1 MENDPFQREYRETIE
16 ADAVCNQCGT
26 VNPEG
31 TLLCKKCGNNLRDQ
45 RQMRLAADQAL
56 SGGESAPA
64 VSAKSHLRGALT
76 VLGLLVVLWM
86 ALNMGRISGM
96 WTSVPAENAS
106 GLRVYPYVFWQGS
119 DAALYEALEARLNAA
134 YPTESAAE
142 GARLNFSGVA
152 RLDGVFAL
160 FERPGTGLRFAGG
173 AVVQSNNGTYHFV
186 ARLLDG
192 TTIRGQAR
200 DAAPGAPSGDA
211 AQPQPVQGGAL
222 PVSADWTQVGIRHKD
237 QYYAGTGFAIPA
249 EDGGVSIRAA
259 ADFIERNFQG
269 LAYPMAAY

>member
-1 MENDPFQREYRETIE
+1 MEQDPFQKEYRETIE

-31 TLLCKKCGNNLRDQ
+31 TLICKKCGNNLRDQ
-45 RQMRLAADQAL
+45 RQMRMAADHAL
-56 SGGESAPA
+56 SGGEA
-64 VSAKSHLRGALT
+64 VSVAVTQSHLRGALT
-76 VLGLLVVLWM
+76 LLGLLLVLWM
-86 ALNMGRISGM
+86 ALNMGRISSM
-96 WTSVPAENAS
+96 WTSVPTENTS
-106 GLRVYPYVFWQGS
+106 GVRAHPYTFWQGA
-119 DAALYEALEARLNAA
+119 DTAKYEALEARLDAA
-134 YPTESAAE
+134 YPTENSAE

-152 RLDGVFAL
+152 RMDGVFAL
-160 FERPGTGLRFAGG
+160 FERPGTGLRFVGG
-173 AVVQSNNGTYHFV
+173 AVVQMGNGKYHFV

-192 TTIRGQAR
+192 TTLRGEALDVVPGAASGGPAQTQP
-200 DAAPGAPSGDA
+200 APGS
-211 AQPQPVQGGAL
+211 VV

-269 LAYPMAAY
+269 LAYPMASY